1 MADDNADDVKDAEI
15 TPDDFDGK
23 QETPKAE
30 PSPAKEAKAEP
41 EAKVEAKAD
50 AEAEDKKPEAKE
62 TKEPEKAEPTKV
74 DTPDVP
80 TKADK
85 EGDEEAPAEPD
96 ADKPAED
103 KPMTKADERK
113 TQLNTEIRDLVS
125 QRNAIKAEIEK
136 KNAEVYQPAAED
148 ELTDQTNPDTGQP
161 YTSVEA
167 KVEALRQERE
177 MEKYNSQVADA
188 QLTISSES
196 ERVLNDFPMFNSESE
211 SYDKELAEEAAELLQ
226 ANLIYDQNTG
236 QVIGSNVSPYQL
248 YKTLARA
255 SGISATKGQIKG
267 QQATEKMLANAD
279 TNTSTAPEK
288 KPADPLTEM
297 WAEPL

>member
-85 EGDEEAPAEPD
+85 EGDEEAPAEP
-96 ADKPAED
+96 
-103 KPMTKADERK
+103 DERK

-288 KPADPLTEM
+288 KPTDPVADI

>member
-23 QETPKAE
+23 QETPEAE

-62 TKEPEKAEPTKV
+62 TKEVKGD
-74 DTPDVP
+74 DTPAQPDVP
-80 TKADK
+80 TKDT
-85 EGDEEAPAEPD
+85 ESEEAKAED
-96 ADKPAED
+96 ADKPEE
-103 KPMTKADERK
+103 KPMTNADERK

-288 KPADPLTEM
+288 KPTDPVADI